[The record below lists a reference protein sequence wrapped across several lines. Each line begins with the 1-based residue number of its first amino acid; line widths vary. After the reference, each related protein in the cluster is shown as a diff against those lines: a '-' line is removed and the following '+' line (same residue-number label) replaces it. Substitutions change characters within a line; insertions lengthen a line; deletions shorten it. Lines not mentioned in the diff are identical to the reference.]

1 MFTRVHVLT
10 KREIRKFHVVV
21 VRQRQ
26 RNVQKSVIHVQSCF
40 ANLNLWLFCRR
51 RSCSWNSQSDDDHYH
66 NGDIETIR
74 LIPKTLFL
82 RVQFLCTFLCPH
94 CTTSRWKC
102 LISRIMED
110 VNKRRRN
117 IFSKRA
123 EIIVMK
129 IERFLATV
137 SRPSP
142 SSDLKGPG
150 NVFLNVGHG
159 RQWWVLIQHRM
170 IWVFFFYVTVSPSYK
185 RWPKLTSCL
194 NFVVSKA
201 LWSTSGEKPLPSF
214 IHGYG

>member
-1 MFTRVHVLT
+1 MAFLPLP
-10 KREIRKFHVVV
+10 
-21 VRQRQ
+21 
-26 RNVQKSVIHVQSCF
+26 KSLLKLPI
-40 ANLNLWLFCRR
+40 RR
-51 RSCSWNSQSDDDHYH
+51 RLPQRGYRNDKINTQNIVSA
-66 NGDIETIR
+66 R
-74 LIPKTLFL
+74 P
-82 RVQFLCTFLCPH
+82 VQFLCTFLCPH

-110 VNKRRRN
+110 ANKRRRN

-142 SSDLKGPG
+142 SSDLKGPR
-150 NVFLNVGHG
+150 NAFLNVGHG
-159 RQWWVLIQHRM
+159 PQWWFVIQHRM
-170 IWVFFFYVTVSPSYK
+170 IWVFFYVTVSPSYK

-201 LWSTSGEKPLPSF
+201 LWSTFGEKTLPSF

>member
-1 MFTRVHVLT
+1 M
-10 KREIRKFHVVV
+10 VV

-40 ANLNLWLFCRR
+40 VNLNLWLFCRR
-51 RSCSWNSQSDDDHYH
+51 RSCRWSSLSDDDGYH